1 VAVFRL
7 LLTAIVVSLTLSS
20 PQAQAPAG
28 RGTTAPAPG
37 GAQIGPAPGPRITA
51 PPSPTGPTASLPKE
65 KDSLKFLVIGDTGTG
80 ARPQYE
86 VGQRIAEAYT
96 KFPFELAI
104 MLGDNLYGTEGPS
117 AYVNKFEKPY
127 KPLLDAGVKFYATLG
142 NHDEPSQ
149 RFYKPFNMD
158 GKRYYTF
165 RRGDVEFFV
174 LDSTYMTPAQIT
186 WLKDALE
193 RSDAKWKIPYF
204 HHPIYSSGE
213 KHGAEADLAVLV
225 EPLFVQYGVDVVF
238 SGHEHFYERIRPQKG
253 IHYVTQGGG
262 AKLREGNI
270 RAQSALTAKGFDTDN
285 SFTLIE
291 IVKDQMHLETISR
304 RGQVVDTAI
313 ITRREVQP
321 VIGPAPA
328 VSSN

>member
-1 VAVFRL
+1 VAVFRV
-7 LLTAIVVSLTLSS
+7 LLTAIVVFLTLSS
-20 PQAQAPAG
+20 PYAQAPGG
-28 RGTTAPAPG
+28 RGATAPPAG

-86 VGQRIAEAYT
+86 VGQQIAEAYK
-96 KFPFELAI
+96 KFPFEFAI

-165 RRGDVEFFV
+165 RKGDVEFFV
-174 LDSTYMTPAQIT
+174 LDSTYMTPGQIT

-238 SGHEHFYERIRPQKG
+238 SGHEHFYERLRPQKG

-313 ITRREVQP
+313 ILRREVQP
-321 VIGPAPA
+321 VITSPA
-328 VSSN
+328 VSSD